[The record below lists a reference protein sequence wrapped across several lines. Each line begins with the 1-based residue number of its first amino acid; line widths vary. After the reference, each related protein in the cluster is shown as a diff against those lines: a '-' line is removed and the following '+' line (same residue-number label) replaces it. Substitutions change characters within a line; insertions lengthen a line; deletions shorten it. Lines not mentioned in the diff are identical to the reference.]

1 MRSRSI
7 FHRSHHLIASVGQ
20 FAIQLA
26 ALAGYKVVTTASQWN
41 YDLVTSLGAS
51 AVFDY
56 KDADVVEKVKAATGD
71 TIRSVFDTISSADAQ
86 ALSAAVVAP
95 TGGKVIHVLGLVPEA
110 NSRSEVER
118 SCTLLSTMLAEIN
131 LTK

>member
-1 MRSRSI
+1 M
-7 FHRSHHLIASVGQ
+7 GQ

-26 ALAGYKVVTTASQWN
+26 ALAGYKVVTTASQRN

-56 KDADVVEKVKAATGD
+56 KDPDVVEKVKAVTGD

-95 TGGKVIHVLGLVPEA
+95 TGGKVIHVLGLAPEA